1 MPLQIPRIWRRR
13 LAIALGVIGII
24 MLAVGLA
31 TGYIDVSL
39 WGIFVGMTGE
49 AIVLQERK
57 RPG

>member
-13 LAIALGVIGII
+13 LAIALGVIGVI

>member
-1 MPLQIPRIWRRR
+1 MPLQIPRTWRRR
-13 LAIALGVIGII
+13 LAIALGVIGVI

-39 WGIFVGMTGE
+39 WGIFVGMIGE

>member
-1 MPLQIPRIWRRR
+1 MPLQIPRTWRRR
-13 LAIALGVIGII
+13 LAIALGVIGVI

>member
-1 MPLQIPRIWRRR
+1 MSLQIPKVWRKR
-13 LAIALGVIGII
+13 LAIALGVIGLI
-24 MLAVGLA
+24 MLVVGLA

-49 AIVLQERK
+49 AIALQERK

>member
-1 MPLQIPRIWRRR
+1 VSLQIPRIWRRR
-13 LAIALGVIGII
+13 LATVLGIIGVI
-24 MLAVGLA
+24 MLVVGLA

-39 WGIFVGMTGE
+39 WGIFVGMTGQ